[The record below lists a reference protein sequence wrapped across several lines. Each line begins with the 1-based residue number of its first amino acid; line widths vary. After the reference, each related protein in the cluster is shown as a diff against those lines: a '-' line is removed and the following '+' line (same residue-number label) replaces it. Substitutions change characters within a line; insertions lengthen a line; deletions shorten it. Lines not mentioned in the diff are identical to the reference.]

1 MTFVTNTVIIGER
14 TLLSVAHF
22 NYNNSMNPKELKE
35 RLFKDIDVN
44 QLPERLR
51 EEIMQKLIYLT
62 MKKLI
67 QEIVKKIPENRLEEF
82 TMVSESG
89 NPQRTQEF
97 LSKFIHNLD
106 ALTED
111 IIRTEVETFKKVHNI
126 S

>member
-1 MTFVTNTVIIGER
+1 
-14 TLLSVAHF
+14 
-22 NYNNSMNPKELKE
+22 MNPKELKE

-51 EEIMQKLIYLT
+51 EETMQKLTYLT

-67 QEIVKKIPENRLEEF
+67 QEIMKKIPENRLEEF

-89 NPQRTQEF
+89 NPERTQEF
-97 LSKFIHNLD
+97 LSKFIHNLT
-106 ALTED
+106 ALTDE